1 MTPCEKHWLEKPKDN
16 KKNEALL
23 SLVMS
28 CDSQGRIFVISRS
41 TVQIRVLAPE
51 KSRGY
56 IKRCNPFL
64 VTVRK
69 TVRTAF
75 LRLGNFAP
83 LLEKYSNMRTHKA
96 FPRCRF
102 FFFPSLLPQY
112 ATILGMFSQRPF

>member
-1 MTPCEKHWLEKPKDN
+1 MTPCEKHWLKKPKDN
-16 KKNEALL
+16 KENEALL

-28 CDSQGRIFVISRS
+28 CDSLGTIFVISRS

-69 TVRTAF
+69 TVRKLSA
-75 LRLGNFAP
+75 
-83 LLEKYSNMRTHKA
+83 
-96 FPRCRF
+96 
-102 FFFPSLLPQY
+102 
-112 ATILGMFSQRPF
+112 RPFCG